1 MELLV
6 PAELPE
12 AWLEGIGAGEYVKRA
27 RKAAGGANTWTWIKK
42 RPESKGDPCKQM
54 DRSLQVGLANLD
66 ESSSGAAHDEI
77 TARVYELLRLSVEG
91 HRGLYSALI
100 NLRDAFV
107 YEVAERRR
115 GALLSGGVAGATR
128 TSEEARNEFRREVD
142 GGVSLMLGHL
152 SQPEMVAAGLENGS
166 MACSCW
172 EEPLDPAT
180 GEVVDA
186 GRARDPY
193 EYELTDSGNAE
204 QLLDLADGCLFWVPG
219 HERWYS
225 WCEDRKLW
233 EAKPVNSAEQLA
245 RRIAPRVKSAAQA
258 AYSAASSASD
268 EGGRNG
274 GPSDKELLQ
283 RKAKKLTPWAEKCGS
298 RGAIANAVA
307 LAKTFDESMVRAEDL
322 DANGRLLH
330 CAGGVTLELN
340 DDGLTARDSRR
351 EDRCTLT
358 TGVPY
363 VPGALGQDPLWEDYL
378 DTFIPDQELR
388 SYMQRLLGY
397 SLMGGNPRS
406 VIVFLHGPTSSGK
419 STLVEAASAALG
431 AYGGTFGMSVF
442 KESSEDGPRPDLL
455 RILPCRVAFASETS
469 AARVLHADQIKR
481 LTGGDTISARQL
493 YSGTMV
499 EKVPAFTPFVATN
512 SIPRISGADA
522 ALLDRRLMVVPFDSQ
537 VGSSANDVN
546 ARDALRS
553 SPASRTAILAWLARG
568 WEMYVSEGL
577 DDVPAVVVDR
587 TDRMKGQVSEFH
599 AWFRNC
605 IEITGSK
612 DDWAFSDGIY
622 EDYRACMLSDSVD
635 AKEIMNKVKFGHA
648 LSGQGVGESI
658 TKYVKGLKSA
668 GSNGKV
674 RQRVRYGLKFTPGI
688 GS

>member
-1 MELLV
+1 MELLI

-12 AWLEGIGAGEYVKRA
+12 SWLEGIGAGDYVKRA
-27 RKAAGGANTWTWIKK
+27 RKATGGAGTWAWIKK
-42 RPESKGDPCKQM
+42 RPESKGEPCKQM
-54 DRSLQVGLANLD
+54 QRSLDVGLGNLD

-91 HRGLYSALI
+91 HRGLYTALLA
-100 NLRDAFV
+100 LRDAFV

-115 GALLSGGVAGATR
+115 GELLRGGVAGATR
-128 TSEEARNEFRREVD
+128 TSEEARNEYRREVD

-152 SQPEMVAAGLENGS
+152 SQPEVVEAGLGEGS
-166 MACSCW
+166 LACSCW
-172 EEPLDPAT
+172 DEPVNPAT
-180 GEVVDA
+180 GAVDDP

-193 EYELTDSGNAE
+193 EYELTDVGNAE
-204 QLLDLADGCLFWVPG
+204 QLLDLADGSLFWVPG

-233 EAKPVNSAEQLA
+233 ESKPVNSAEQLA

-258 AYSAASSASD
+258 AYVAASSASD
-268 EGGRNG
+268 EGGRKG
-274 GPSDKELLQ
+274 GPSDKDLLL
-283 RKAKKLTPWAEKCGS
+283 RKAKKLTPWADKCGS
-298 RGAIANAVA
+298 RGAIANMVA

-322 DANGRLLH
+322 DANARLLH

-351 EDRCTLT
+351 EDRITLT

-363 VPGALGQDPLWEDYL
+363 VRGALGQDPLWEDYL

-406 VIVFLHGPTSSGK
+406 IIVFLHGPTSSGK
-419 STLVEAASAALG
+419 STIVEAASAALG

-442 KESSEDGPRPDLL
+442 KESAEDGPRPDLL

-481 LTGGDTISARQL
+481 LTGGDTISARAMH
-493 YSGTMV
+493 SNVMV

-512 SIPRISGADA
+512 STPRISGADA
-522 ALLDRRLMVVPFDSQ
+522 ALLNRRLVVVPFDSQ
-537 VGSSANDVN
+537 VKGKADDVN

-553 SPASRTAILAWLARG
+553 SPASRAAILAWLTEG
-568 WEMYVSEGL
+568 WNRYVSDGL
-577 DDVPAVVVDR
+577 EAPDAVVSR
-587 TDRMKGQVSEFH
+587 TAEMKGEVSEFH
-599 AWFRNC
+599 GWFDSALDFTRDQYDFAVQ
-605 IEITGSK
+605 SLMY
-612 DDWAFSDGIY
+612 DAYFAAM
-622 EDYRACMLSDSVD
+622 RAENADPRSVLS
-635 AKEIMNKVKFGHA
+635 AQAFGHA
-648 LSGQGVGESI
+648 LTAQGVGKSVP
-658 TKYVKGLKSA
+658 KKVKGL
-668 GSNGKV
+668 GIV
-674 RQRVRYGLKFTPGI
+674 RVRFGI
-688 GS
+688 KMRNGSHVLGS